1 MTQRINCRLRIQ
13 VHDCNEDMTER
24 HYRHSTLASHAPK
37 LLLVTN
43 LSQAATLGGRGLLCK
58 LHRDALEETFGE
70 DLAVLELAPKP
81 IVGACAGVM
90 SLLGHIDGIDHAS
103 LEHLVNLISRSQIN
117 QVFIDGS
124 NMGEVARVIKH
135 QFPDVEIVTFFH
147 NVEARF
153 FLGSLRQA
161 RNARAFAIMLANYL
175 AERKAVRHSD
185 KLVTLSERDSLLLSK
200 LYGRRATHVA
210 PMALHDRS
218 TDSGVVASPDVK
230 FALFVG
236 SAFYANQAGITWY
249 ADEVAT
255 RLRIKTYVV
264 GHGLEKLK
272 ARLER
277 SGTIEVV
284 GSVPSLAHWYR
295 RAHVVVAP
303 IFDGSG
309 MKTKVAEAL
318 MYGKRVIGTP
328 EAFSGYQD
336 IIPTAGVVCRTADEF
351 VTALQ
356 HSVDAPFCA
365 MNEKLRALYDQNY
378 SYPAARRRL
387 QRILA
392 D

>member
-1 MTQRINCRLRIQ
+1 M
-13 VHDCNEDMTER
+13 
-24 HYRHSTLASHAPK
+24 

-58 LHRDALEETFGE
+58 LHRDALVEIFGD
-70 DLAVLELAPKP
+70 DLAVLELKPKP
-81 IVGACAGVM
+81 VVGAWAAVK
-90 SLLGHIDGIDHAS
+90 SLIGHIDGIDHAS
-103 LEHLVNLISRSQIN
+103 LDQLVDHIQTSPIH

-124 NMGEVARVIKH
+124 NLGEVARVIKT
-135 QFPDVEIVTFFH
+135 QFPSVEIVTFFH

-161 RNARAFAIMLANYL
+161 RTAHAFAVMLANYL
-175 AERKAVRHSD
+175 AERKAVLHSD
-185 KLVTLSERDSLLLSK
+185 KLVSLSQRDSLLLGK

-218 TDSGVVASPDVK
+218 TDDVQVAATEAK

-249 ADEVAT
+249 ADEVAP
-255 RLRIKTYVV
+255 RLRIKTYVI

-277 SGTIEVV
+277 SGTIEVI
-284 GSVPSLAHWYR
+284 GSSPSITQWYR
-295 RAHVVVAP
+295 RAHIVVAP

-336 IIPTAGVVCRTADEF
+336 VMPAAGVVCRTADDF
-351 VTALQ
+351 VAALQ
-356 HSVDAPFCA
+356 HSLDAPFCA
-365 MNEKLRALYDQNY
+365 MDGQLRALFDQNY

-387 QRILA
+387 QQILEA
-392 D
+392 